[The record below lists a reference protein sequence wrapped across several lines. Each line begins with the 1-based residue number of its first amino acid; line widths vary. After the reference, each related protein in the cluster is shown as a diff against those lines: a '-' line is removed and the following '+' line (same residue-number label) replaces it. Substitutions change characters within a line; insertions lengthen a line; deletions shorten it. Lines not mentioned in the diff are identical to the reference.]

1 MYNIYMKFA
10 HIVDCENIKLLITN
24 IPDAI
29 FPFPNPLSLQDE

>member
-10 HIVDCENIKLLITN
+10 HTVDGENSKLLIIN

-29 FPFPNPLSLQDE
+29 FPFPNPISLQDQ

>member
-10 HIVDCENIKLLITN
+10 HIVDENIKLLITN